1 MSLSDFVS
9 NIMGVL
15 LAQNP
20 RLKPVFEYLSS
31 PLANAGTS
39 DVTIYCGDGIL
50 LSHKIVLASI
60 SPLLA
65 GLLHENTQDKHVSLI
80 LPEFSVRSFAGFLEH
95 IYTFK
100 DVRTFFEINKYL
112 GISES
117 VQSKLFENNGAII
130 RFEKKA
136 EPTTRSESNMKDP
149 QSKKKDLILVAKNS
163 DMEQLHEIDYSP
175 VTEALDED
183 AKLVASTLDEV
194 VTKQEV
200 PDDVKVV
207 KKDST
212 MNDEIIA
219 KLIVKYNIKGDSPE
233 AAALLAAFQ
242 KQEKDPSMW
251 DDPSKVDFFFIKTG
265 KSVGPGVL
273 CTHGGKYKFQKQNS
287 NKNGTTQ
294 WFHCADKAKNRSG
307 CLARASIK
315 KTVTFHETT
324 GEEVVTWKLSSVSS
338 VKHHS
343 LYHIPAEAEIMADAV
358 MAKMK
363 AAVLENPFGSV
374 KIIRDRVIKEEI
386 HNKLEPEFAKQIK
399 AYLPQRIENTLHSIR
414 RASINK
420 SINELNE
427 ING

>member
-1 MSLSDFVS
+1 
-9 NIMGVL
+9 MGVL

-50 LSHKIVLASI
+50 MSHKIVLASI

-65 GLLHENTQDKHVSLI
+65 DLLHENIQDKHVSLI
-80 LPEFSVRSFAGFLEH
+80 LPDFSVRRFAGFLEN

-100 DVRTFFEINKYL
+100 DVRTFFEITKHL
-112 GISES
+112 GVSDN
-117 VQSKLFENNGAII
+117 VQSKLFENDGVIT
-130 RFEKKA
+130 RFEKKVEA
-136 EPTTRSESNMKDP
+136 SKRSTSKKDP
-149 QSKKKDLILVAKNS
+149 QTKKQDHNPMTKDT
-163 DMEQLHEIDYSP
+163 DFEQLPDIDYSP
-175 VTEALDED
+175 DSVDLDDDELVTE
-183 AKLVASTLDEV
+183 TLDEV
-194 VTKQEV
+194 VTKHEI

-219 KLIVKYNIKGDSPE
+219 KLILKYNIKGDSPE
-233 AAALLAAFQ
+233 AAALLAAFE

-265 KSVGPGVL
+265 KSIGPGVL
-273 CTHGGKYKFQKQNS
+273 CTHGGKYKFQKSNT

-294 WFHCADKAKNRSG
+294 WFACAEKAKNRSG
-307 CLARASIK
+307 CQGRASMK
-315 KTVTFHETT
+315 KTVSFHETT
-324 GEEVVTWKLSSVSS
+324 GEEVVTWTLSSVSS

-358 MAKMK
+358 LAKMR
-363 AAVLENPFGSV
+363 AAVLQNPFGSI
-374 KIIRDRVIKEEI
+374 KNIRDRVIEEEI
-386 HNKLEPEFAKQIK
+386 HNKLEPEFAKQVM
-399 AYLPQRIENTLHSIR
+399 AHMPQRIGNTLHSIR
-414 RASINK
+414 KQSINK
-420 SINELNE
+420 SIHELNE